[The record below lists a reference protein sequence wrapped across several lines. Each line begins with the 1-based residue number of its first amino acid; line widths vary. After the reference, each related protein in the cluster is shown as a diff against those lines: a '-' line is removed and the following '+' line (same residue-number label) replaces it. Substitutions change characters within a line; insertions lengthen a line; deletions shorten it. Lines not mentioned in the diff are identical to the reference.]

1 MRNVV
6 SACEGT
12 CARLSLCVCLRTDHI
27 RRVKAFLPIIL
38 TVAFGSLVRAAS
50 PSPAPSPPPA
60 ACTAPEFHQFDFWLG
75 RWKVTN
81 PAGKQVGTSEISR
94 ASEGCA
100 IREQWTSASGK
111 GGMSINYYD
120 AADHE
125 WHQDWV
131 GGDGT
136 ILHLHGG
143 LKEDAMV
150 LSGNSTS
157 TKGTTLNRITWTP
170 LSGGKVKQEWSTSSD
185 DGHTWQSAFVG
196 IYEKRS

>member
-1 MRNVV
+1 MFGCF
-6 SACEGT
+6 ALLFE
-12 CARLSLCVCLRTDHI
+12 ARHI
-27 RRVKAFLPIIL
+27 GRMKILAPIVL
-38 TVAFGSLVRAAS
+38 ALALVPGVYAAS
-50 PSPAPSPPPA
+50 PTPTPTSIPAPTPA
-60 ACTAPEFHQFDFWLG
+60 CVAPEFRQFDFWLG

-81 PAGKQVGTSEISR
+81 PAGKQAGTSEITR

-143 LKEDAMV
+143 LKDGAMV
-150 LSGNSTS
+150 LSGNSAS
-157 TKGTTLNRITWTP
+157 AKGTTLNRITWTP
-170 LSGGKVKQEWSTSSD
+170 LPGGNVKQEWAASSD
-185 DGHTWQSAFVG
+185 DGQTWQTAFVG
-196 IYEKRS
+196 IYEKHS